1 MTTLPIIIAEAGVN
15 HNGDLGRAK
24 EMITVAAHAGADY
37 IKFQAFQAENL
48 VAKGTKATQYQIENT
63 NKTDQINL
71 LHDLELSDADFG
83 VLADEC
89 HKQGVKFLCT
99 AFDVDMIERLVAM
112 GMDRVK
118 VASGELTNRPALE
131 RFAQLRLPILL
142 STGMATMDEV
152 EDAVRVLVEAG
163 ADEIIPLHCTSIYPA
178 SADTL
183 NLRAMVTMSEKLKRQ
198 TGYSDHSLGDY
209 AAIAAVALGAV
220 VVEKHFTLDRT
231 LPGPDHPAS
240 LEPDEL
246 AAMIGKLHK
255 TVQALG
261 DGVKRPVPEE
271 VETATLVRRS
281 WHASREIEAGQKL
294 THDDLVLMRPA
305 AGLAPADCPEG
316 RILCNNIGVGMPIT
330 RSDITSK

>member
-1 MTTLPIIIAEAGVN
+1 MKEPLIIIAEAGVN

-24 EMITVAAHAGADY
+24 EMVAVAADAGTDY
-37 IKFQAFQAENL
+37 IKFQAFQAESL
-48 VAKGTKATQYQIENT
+48 VATGTKATRYQIKNT
-63 NKTDQINL
+63 STSDQIEL
-71 LHDLELSDADFG
+71 LRGLELGEAD
-83 VLADEC
+83 LAMLAEEC
-89 HKQGVKFLCT
+89 RRQGIKFLCT
-99 AFDVDMIERLVAM
+99 AFDVDMTDRLLLM
-112 GMDRVK
+112 GMDRIK

-163 ADEIIPLHCTSIYPA
+163 AGEITPLHCTSIYPA
-178 SADTL
+178 GADTL
-183 NLRAMVTMSEKLKRQ
+183 NLRAMVTMSEKLKRRA
-198 TGYSDHSLGDY
+198 GYSDHSLGDY

-246 AAMIGKLHK
+246 ASMIDKLHM
-255 TVQALG
+255 TAQALG

-271 VETATLVRRS
+271 LETATLVRRS
-281 WHASREIEAGQKL
+281 WHASRELEAGQKL

-305 AGLAPADCPEG
+305 AGLAPADCPAG
-316 RILCNNIGVGMPIT
+316 LILCNNIGVGMPIT
-330 RSDITSK
+330 HSDITRK